1 MTYKLSSTCQIKDLD
16 KIYYKYFGEISTG
29 YFVEVGAFDGE
40 SVSNTS
46 CLADCGWKGIY
57 VEPVLEH
64 YIQCNNRHINNDV
77 IVANLS
83 IGIEEGEQEIYC
95 SGIVSTLDK
104 NQSQSISKMDI
115 FNYPSFTISKCYQMR
130 FDTFLR
136 KYQVPKNFDLLV
148 VDVEGREEQIFDS
161 FDIGEWKPKMLI
173 VELVDEHPEFQSK
186 FEQSVKQSQ
195 SLRSYIRKSNYTEIY
210 KDHINTIFILNDYI
224 TSDTNIQ

>member
-1 MTYKLSSTCQIKDLD
+1 VTYKLSSTCQIKNLD
-16 KIYYKYFGEISTG
+16 EIYYKYFGEISTG

-64 YIQCNNRHINNDV
+64 YIQCNNRHIHNNV

-83 IGIEEGEQEIYC
+83 IGLEEGEQEIYC

-104 NQSQSISKMDI
+104 NQSEKISKMDI
-115 FNYPSFTISKCYQMR
+115 FNYPSFIKSKCYQMR
-130 FDTFLR
+130 FDTFLK

-148 VDVEGREEQIFDS
+148 IDVEGREEQIFAS
-161 FDIGEWKPKMLI
+161 FDIEEWRPKMLI
-173 VELVDEHPEFQSK
+173 VELVDEHPEFQDK
-186 FEQSVKQSQ
+186 FSESVKQSRN
-195 SLRSYIRKSNYTEIY
+195 LRSYIRMKNYSEIY
-210 KDHINTIFILNDYI
+210 KDHINTVFILNDYI
-224 TSDTNIQ
+224 SGNTNI

>member
-1 MTYKLSSTCQIKDLD
+1 MTYKLSPTCQIKDLD

-57 VEPVLEH
+57 IEPVLEH
-64 YIQCNNRHINNDV
+64 YIQCNNRHISNDV

-83 IGIEEGEQEIYC
+83 IGIDEGEQEIYC
-95 SGIVSTLDK
+95 SGIVSTLNKD
-104 NQSQSISKMDI
+104 QSETISKMDI
-115 FNYPSFTISKCYQMR
+115 FNYPDFTESKCYQMR

-148 VDVEGREEQIFDS
+148 IDVEGREEQIFAS
-161 FDIGEWKPKMLI
+161 FDLGEWRPKMLI
-173 VELVDEHPEFQSK
+173 VELVDDHPSFQESLS
-186 FEQSVKQSQ
+186 EYVKQSQ
-195 SLRSYIRKSNYTEIY
+195 NLRFHMGANNYSEIY
-210 KDHINTIFILNDYI
+210 RDHINTVFILNDYI
-224 TSDTNIQ
+224 TSDSSI